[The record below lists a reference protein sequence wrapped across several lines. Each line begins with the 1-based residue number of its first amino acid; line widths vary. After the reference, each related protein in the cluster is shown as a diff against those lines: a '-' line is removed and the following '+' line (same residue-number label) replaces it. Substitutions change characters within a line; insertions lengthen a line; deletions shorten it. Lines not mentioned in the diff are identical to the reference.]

1 MPLIELNH
9 VTVRTQDMEATRKFY
24 GDVLGLNPG
33 WRPDLGFPGYWLYCG
48 NRPVIHVVPPGQE
61 IGGGDAEESGNLDH
75 VAFLGQDIDELRD
88 RLVKSGTT
96 FRERYIPDGQRRQ
109 IFLFDPNSVLIE
121 LNFPNL
127 DKDKKAAE

>member
-9 VTVRTQDMEATRKFY
+9 VTIRTKDMEATRAFF
-24 GDVLGLNPG
+24 GDVLGLHPG

-61 IGGGDAEESGNLDH
+61 IGGGDADETGNLDH
-75 VAFLGQDIDELRD
+75 VAFLGQDIDELRE
-88 RLVKSGTT
+88 RLVKSHTT

-127 DKDKKAAE
+127 EKKAAE